1 MKELWNIYHHDIPEF
16 IKEYAATKEMQRLKD
31 VGMNCGCE
39 YTHLKIFTTRYYYS
53 RYEHS
58 IGVALIIWHF
68 TKDIKQSIAGL
79 LHDIATPVFA
89 HAIDFLNQDY
99 IHQESTEDNTDKII
113 ENSIE
118 IMSLLNKYHLTI
130 DDVKDYHMYPV
141 ADNDSPQ
148 LSADRLEYTLG
159 NLYNYGYCE
168 LEEIERFY
176 QDLIVDVNEYGIE
189 EIQFKTKD
197 IAYQFIQKAFF
208 TFEIYVADSDRF
220 SMQCLADI
228 VRYAV
233 NHQIFSKNDLY
244 SVESEIIQRIEND
257 KECRKLWHQYKN
269 YSQVVISKEKPSH
282 GYYINVNAKRRY
294 IDPLVNNQRVSIVF
308 KEINEMIKEFLKRDF
323 NYWVG
328 AK

>member
-39 YTHLKIFTTRYYYS
+39 YTNLKIFTTRYYYS

-58 IGVALIIWHF
+58 VGVALIIWHF
-68 TKDIKQSIAGL
+68 TKDMKQSIAGL

-99 IHQESTEDNTDKII
+99 INQESTEDNTDKII
-113 ENSIE
+113 ENSNE
-118 IMSLLNKYHLTI
+118 IMSLLDKYQLTI
-130 DDVKDYHMYPV
+130 DDIKDYHMYPI

-168 LEEIERFY
+168 LDEIEKFY
-176 QDLIVDVNEYGIE
+176 RDLIVDVNEHGIE

-197 IAYQFIQKAFF
+197 IAYQFIQKAFL

-244 SVESEIIQRIEND
+244 SVESEIIQRIED
-257 KECRKLWHQYKN
+257 DYKCKQLWHQYKN
-269 YSQVVISKEKPSH
+269 YSQVVISKEKPSS

-294 IDPLVNNQRVSIVF
+294 IDPLVNKERVSIVF
-308 KEINEMIKEFLKRDF
+308 EDIDGMIKEFVGRDF